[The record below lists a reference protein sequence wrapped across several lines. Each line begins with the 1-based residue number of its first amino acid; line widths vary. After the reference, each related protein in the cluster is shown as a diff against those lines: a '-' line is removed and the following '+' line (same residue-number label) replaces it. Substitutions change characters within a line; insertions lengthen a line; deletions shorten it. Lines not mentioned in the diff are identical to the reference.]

1 MTRNAS
7 LFPSL
12 TLSLALVASLAL
24 PAAADRREDRA
35 ALQDLS
41 ESACSLGQAVEDA
54 LSAIPGTVARARLK
68 RSRKPGQEAIWFYKV
83 VSFDDAAERQVQR
96 FDAATC
102 DAVDPVAPS
111 VDMPTA
117 IATAL
122 EELGGGFPVASR
134 LRFPG
139 LEPVYRIVALRPRA
153 KMVVY
158 VDGVTGEVLASRRWS
173 RKLDQAQDV
182 ADEEAEDSSL

>member
-12 TLSLALVASLAL
+12 TLPLALVASLAL

-54 LSAIPGTVARARLK
+54 LSAIPGAVTRARLK

-83 VSFDDAAERQVQR
+83 VSLDAADERQVQR